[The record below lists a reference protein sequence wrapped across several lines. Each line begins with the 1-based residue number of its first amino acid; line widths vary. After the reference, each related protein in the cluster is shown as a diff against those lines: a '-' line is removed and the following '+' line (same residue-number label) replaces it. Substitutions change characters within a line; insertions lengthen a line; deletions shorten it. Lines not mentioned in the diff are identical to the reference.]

1 MHNITNNFDI
11 GNCLLDLLMFFKMHC
26 DVIFEMTANV
36 GLSVQKDLLVP

>member
-11 GNCLLDLLMFFKMHC
+11 VVGSVDVFYNALQC
-26 DVIFEMTANV
+26 DICEMTANV